1 MLRAPNQPGLPA
13 KEYYNDTEVV
23 KSYKNVIGQVL
34 EALLQEARPNSSFL
48 FHWRDQSQ
56 RGPDLSITNE
66 ALLESIVSFETKIAE
81 ASPDPEDAF
90 DVTKYYNPRSL
101 EETRA
106 LIPQISIPYL
116 ISRRSPDY
124 IPAKVIVGSP
134 SYLKA
139 VSKLLS
145 SAKKETIQAYLVW
158 KTVQFYG
165 KYIESEALKPLKR
178 FNNQLQ
184 GKDPDVSEERWRTC
198 VKYVDGDTSSG
209 GLGKIVGA
217 SFMRSFSDLCR
228 LDTQS
233 ILRRESFF
241 QRC

>member
-1 MLRAPNQPGLPA
+1 MLRAPYQPGLPA
-13 KEYYNDTEVV
+13 KEYYNDTEVI

-34 EALLQEARPNSSFL
+34 EALLQEARPNSSL
-48 FHWRDQSQ
+48 LLDWQEQRQ
-56 RGPDLSITNE
+56 RGPDLSVTNE
-66 ALLESIVSFETKIAE
+66 ALVDSIVKFETKIAE
-81 ASPDPEDAF
+81 ASPDLEDAF

-124 IPAKVIVGSP
+124 RPTKIIVGSP

-139 VSKLLS
+139 ISKLLS
-145 SAKKETIQAYLVW
+145 NTKKETLQAYLVW
-158 KTVQFYG
+158 KTVQSYG

-178 FNNQLQ
+178 FNNQLL

-198 VKYVDGDTSSG
+198 VKYVDGGYGGG
-209 GLGKIVGA
+209 GLGKIE
-217 SFMRSFSDLCR
+217 SDG
-228 LDTQS
+228 
-233 ILRRESFF
+233 
-241 QRC
+241 

>member
-1 MLRAPNQPGLPA
+1 MLRAPYQPGLPA
-13 KEYYNDTEVV
+13 KEYYNETEVV
-23 KSYKNVIGQVL
+23 KSYKDVIGQVL
-34 EALLQEARPNSSFL
+34 EALLQEARPDSSFL
-48 FHWRDQSQ
+48 LPWQGQ
-56 RGPDLSITNE
+56 RLEGPGFFVTNE
-66 ALLESIVSFETKIAE
+66 ALLDSIINFETKIAE
-81 ASPDPEDAF
+81 ASPDPEDAL

-124 IPAKVIVGSP
+124 IPAKIIIGSP

-139 VSKLLS
+139 VSELLS
-145 SAKKETIQAYLVW
+145 NTKKETIQAYLVW

-184 GKDPDVSEERWRTC
+184 GKDPLVSEERWRTC
-198 VKYVDGDTSSG
+198 VKYVDGGTGSD
-209 GLGKIVGA
+209 GLGRRMDVTV
-217 SFMRSFSDLCR
+217 MRSFTDLCR
-228 LDTQS
+228 LDT
-233 ILRRESFF
+233 
-241 QRC
+241 